1 MNANNRGYCKVL
13 LRGEEIDFFGRL
25 IGEHGSLDNVNRAYM
40 WRILWSHVQSGDLK
54 IDKFVSMIEQTIRVE
69 SSEEIVL
76 FLLDKLSY
84 CIKMGFLYKG

>member
-1 MNANNRGYCKVL
+1 
-13 LRGEEIDFFGRL
+13 
-25 IGEHGSLDNVNRAYM
+25 M
-40 WRILWSHVQSGDLK
+40 WRILWSHVKSGDLK